1 MAKWK
6 PLDQMKVVSQ
16 YQTRVDGPLKVTGRA
31 RYTSDQKL
39 PGLLHG
45 AILGS
50 PHAAA
55 RVVSIDASRA
65 EAVPGVR
72 AVLTDVHPTGN
83 VRYAGDYVAAVAAET
98 PEIARDALE
107 HIAVEYET
115 RGFAVDLESARK
127 ESAPRVFENRE
138 NVQASEPASEG
149 DVEAG
154 FAAADA
160 VVEAEYRTQVQT
172 HSPLETHGS
181 VASWDGDEL
190 TVWDSTQAVHGVRE
204 GVAKALDMPLAKV
217 RVICEHMG
225 GGFGSKLWAGRY
237 TVIAARLAKAAGAPV
252 KLMLSRQLEHLG
264 TGNRPDSIQQLR
276 LGAKR
281 DGTITAFSATTWGSG
296 GVAGRGGVAHPWI
309 YRYPAWR
316 RQHHDVFTN
325 TGEARPFRAPGR
337 PQTSFAVEQL
347 LDEMAYELGLDPL
360 EMRLKND
367 PNETRQKEWRI
378 GAERIGWVERRNPRP
393 GAGEGPI
400 RRGIGMGASSWWGA
414 GGGTRAQIDVF
425 ADGTV
430 EVKCGTQDLGTGTRT
445 IVAAVAA
452 EELGL
457 PIEAVTSRIGDSR
470 YPKSGG
476 SGGSTTAPSVAPAI
490 KDTAEKARA
499 ELATLV
505 APHLGVEASRV
516 VFAGGRVSAG
526 GSGSAS
532 LSWQEACA
540 LLEGNTISVQGQWVE
555 GLSSGG
561 VAGCQFAEVEVD
573 VDTGCIQV
581 VKVVAVADCG
591 LILDRL
597 TAESQIDG
605 GVLQGI
611 SYALFE
617 ERLMDRRTGT
627 MVNADLESYKILGAL
642 ETPEIEVVLYD
653 EAERG
658 VIGLGEPPTIPT
670 SAAVANAVYNAI
682 GVRLR
687 QLPMTPDRV
696 LRALR
701 V

>member
-1 MAKWK
+1 MAGWK
-6 PLDQMKVVSQ
+6 PLDQMEVVSQ
-16 YQTRVDGPLKVTGRA
+16 HQTRVDGPLKVTGQA

-39 PGLLHG
+39 PGMLHG

-55 RVVSIDASRA
+55 KVVSVDASRA
-65 EAVPGVR
+65 EALPGVR

-83 VRYAGDYVAAVAAET
+83 VRYAGEYVAAVAADSAA
-98 PEIARDALE
+98 IAGDALE
-107 HIAVEYET
+107 LISVQYDT
-115 RGFAVDLESARK
+115 RGFVVDMESARK
-127 ESAPRVFENRE
+127 DRAPRVFADRDNERP
-138 NVQASEPASEG
+138 ADPASEG

-181 VASWDGDEL
+181 VAAWDGDEL

-204 GVAKALDMPLAKV
+204 GVAKALDIPVAKV

-225 GGFGSKLWAGRY
+225 GGFGAKLWAGRY
-237 TVIAARLAKAAGAPV
+237 TVIAARLARAAGAPV
-252 KLMLSRQLEHLG
+252 NLMLSRQLEHLG
-264 TGNRPDSIQQLR
+264 TGNRPDSIQKLR
-276 LGAKR
+276 LGAKS
-281 DGTITAFSATTWGSG
+281 DGTITALSATTWGSG
-296 GVAGRGGVAHPWI
+296 GIGGGGGVAHPWI
-309 YRYPAWR
+309 YRYPAWE
-316 RQHHDVFTN
+316 RQHYDVYTN

-337 PQTSFAVEQL
+337 PQTSFAAEQL
-347 LDEMAYELGLDPL
+347 LDEMAYELGIDPL
-360 EMRLKND
+360 EMRLVND

-378 GAERIGWVERRNPRP
+378 GAERIGWEARRNREP
-393 GAGEGPI
+393 GAGDGPVM
-400 RRGIGMGASSWWGA
+400 RGMGLAASTWWGA
-414 GGGTRAQIDVF
+414 GGGTKAQIDVF

-430 EVKCGTQDLGTGTRT
+430 EVQCGTQDLGTGTRT

-457 PIEAVTSRIGDSR
+457 PIEAVTARIGDSR

-490 KDTAEKARA
+490 KNTAEKARA
-499 ELATLV
+499 EVAALV
-505 APHLGVEASRV
+505 APELGVEADQL
-516 VFAGGRVSAG
+516 VFHRGRVSAG
-526 GSGSAS
+526 QGGAS
-532 LSWQEACA
+532 LSWQEGCA
-540 LLEGNTISVQGQWVE
+540 LLQGSTISVQGEWVE

-573 VDTGCIQV
+573 VETGRIQV
-581 VKVVAVADCG
+581 ARIAAVADCG

-597 TAESQIDG
+597 TAESQING
-605 GVLQGI
+605 AVLQGI

-617 ERLMDRRTGT
+617 ERLMDRNTGT

-642 ETPEIEVVLYD
+642 ETPEIDVVLYD

-701 V
+701 A